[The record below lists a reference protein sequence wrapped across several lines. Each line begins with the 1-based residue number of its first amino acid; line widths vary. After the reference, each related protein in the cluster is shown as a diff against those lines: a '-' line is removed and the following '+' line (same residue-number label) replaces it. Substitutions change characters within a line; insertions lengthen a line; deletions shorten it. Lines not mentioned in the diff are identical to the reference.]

1 TGVPANT
8 TVTATFSKPM
18 NAASIIPTTFTL
30 RAAGAAANVPAI
42 VTLDATGTLATLTPS
57 SPLALGTVY
66 TATVAGSVTD
76 TAGTALGTNVAW
88 SFTTAGLTRVQQVSG
103 VTFFDTT
110 MPINLGKTTTG
121 DTLLVGVE
129 TNNDVAISS
138 ITDTQGNTYVRD
150 AAFAGAPNRLSI
162 WRASNITGGA
172 VPVVTINFVAK
183 ETATAVVAEY
193 NGIASVSP
201 FDQTASN
208 NQFGATSYTS
218 GTTPATTQATEL
230 VFGVHMN
237 RSTNLG
243 TWTPAGGFT
252 TVLEQDNATS
262 KHQFQVQDQFVT
274 TTGAFASTG
283 THSTAVTITS
293 LVATYKVG
301 AAVAPPPPPP
311 PAPVAPTVTAQS
323 PTPNATGVA
332 ANTTVTATFSTAMN
346 AATITT
352 ASFTLTAAGAAAP
365 VPATVTVNAAG
376 TIATLTPTTPL
387 AAGTV
392 FTATVAGTVTIA
404 AGTPMGANVVW
415 SFTTAPAAPVNA
427 PPTVTAQ
434 TPAPNATGVATNTN
448 VTATFS
454 TAMNAATIT
463 TATFSLR
470 AAGAAANVPAT
481 VTLDATGTIATLTPT
496 TPLAAGTVFTATVAG
511 TVTNAAS
518 TALGANVVWSFTT
531 APAAPVAGAIA
542 RVQQVSGETF
552 FNFALPITL
561 GNTTTGHTLLVAI
574 ETNNDVAISSITDSQ
589 GNTYVRDAVYAPAPN
604 RVSIWR
610 ASNITGGTAPVVTI
624 SFVAKETATA
634 VVAEYSGLLNLAPFD
649 QTASNNQFGAISY
662 TSGTTPA
669 TTQATE
675 LVFGVHV
682 NRSGLGTWTP
692 AAGFTTV
699 LERDNAT
706 SKHQLQVQAST
717 VTATG
722 GQASTGTHSTAVTI
736 TSLVATY
743 K

>member
-1 TGVPANT
+1 
-8 TVTATFSKPM
+8 
-18 NAASIIPTTFTL
+18 
-30 RAAGAAANVPAI
+30 
-42 VTLDATGTLATLTPS
+42 
-57 SPLALGTVY
+57 
-66 TATVAGSVTD
+66 
-76 TAGTALGTNVAW
+76 
-88 SFTTAGLTRVQQVSG
+88 
-103 VTFFDTT
+103 
-110 MPINLGKTTTG
+110 
-121 DTLLVGVE
+121 
-129 TNNDVAISS
+129 
-138 ITDTQGNTYVRD
+138 
-150 AAFAGAPNRLSI
+150 
-162 WRASNITGGA
+162 
-172 VPVVTINFVAK
+172 
-183 ETATAVVAEY
+183 
-193 NGIASVSP
+193 
-201 FDQTASN
+201 
-208 NQFGATSYTS
+208 
-218 GTTPATTQATEL
+218 
-230 VFGVHMN
+230 
-237 RSTNLG
+237 
-243 TWTPAGGFT
+243 
-252 TVLEQDNATS
+252 
-262 KHQFQVQDQFVT
+262 
-274 TTGAFASTG
+274 
-283 THSTAVTITS
+283 
-293 LVATYKVG
+293 
-301 AAVAPPPPPP
+301 
-311 PAPVAPTVTAQS
+311 
-323 PTPNATGVA
+323 
-332 ANTTVTATFSTAMN
+332 
-346 AATITT
+346 
-352 ASFTLTAAGAAAP
+352 
-365 VPATVTVNAAG
+365 
-376 TIATLTPTTPL
+376 
-387 AAGTV
+387 
-392 FTATVAGTVTIA
+392 
-404 AGTPMGANVVW
+404 
-415 SFTTAPAAPVNA
+415 
-427 PPTVTAQ
+427 
-434 TPAPNATGVATNTN
+434 
-448 VTATFS
+448 
-454 TAMNAATIT
+454 MNAATIT

-589 GNTYVRDAVYAPAPN
+589 GNTYVRDAAYAPAPN